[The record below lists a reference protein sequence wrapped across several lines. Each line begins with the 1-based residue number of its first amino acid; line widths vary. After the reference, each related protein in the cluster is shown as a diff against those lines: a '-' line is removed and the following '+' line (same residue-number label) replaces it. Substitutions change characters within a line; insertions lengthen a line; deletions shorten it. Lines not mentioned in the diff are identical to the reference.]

1 MIGLLQCDHVADRF
15 RSVSGDY
22 DAMFRE
28 WLPGEWRAYDI
39 TALESPACI
48 DECDAYVTTGSR
60 ASVYDDQPWIHF
72 LADLVRRIDSADI
85 PFLGMCFGH
94 QMMAHALGGRVARS
108 SKGWA
113 VGVHEFSVTTRE
125 SWMDPPLETFSV
137 LMSCQ
142 DQVEELPRDAVVLA
156 SNAHCPVGLF
166 RIRNMLGLQGHPE
179 FPPAYAEALL
189 KHRAA
194 IIGKERVDAALATLA
209 RPVNRSE
216 LSSWA
221 SRFLFDR

>member
-1 MIGLLQCDHVADRF
+1 MIGLLQCDHVDDRF

-28 WLPGEWRAYDI
+28 WLPGEWRVYDMA
-39 TALESPACI
+39 ALECPASI

-60 ASVYDDQPWIHF
+60 ASVYDDQPWIHAF
-72 LADLVRRIDSADI
+72 ADLVRRIDSAKV

-94 QMMAHALGGRVARS
+94 QMMAQALGGRVARS

-113 VGVHEFSVTTRE
+113 VGVHEFRVNIRE
-125 SWMDPPLETFSV
+125 SWMDPPLESFRV

-142 DQVEELPRDAVVLA
+142 DQVQALPPESIVLA
-156 SNAHCPVGLF
+156 SNTHCPVGLF
-166 RIRNMLGLQGHPE
+166 RVRNMLGLQGHPE
-179 FPPAYAEALL
+179 FSPAYAEALL

-194 IIGKERVDAALATLA
+194 IIGSERVDAALATLA

-216 LSSWA
+216 LSCWA